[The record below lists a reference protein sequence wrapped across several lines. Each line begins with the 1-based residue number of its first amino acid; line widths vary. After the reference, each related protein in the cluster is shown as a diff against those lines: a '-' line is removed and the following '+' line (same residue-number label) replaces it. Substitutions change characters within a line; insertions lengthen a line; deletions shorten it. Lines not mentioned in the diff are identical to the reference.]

1 LGEEID
7 NGSGVSAV
15 DDEEAHPVLFG
26 RVLDPFNL
34 RQVALVPGGK
44 ELPASVRAVVPRC
57 VVDVPRQLKERRKAV
72 VCVAEVGE
80 IVGGMRDIWHGA
92 VGTGRLGTTEVVI
105 GNGPAVTV
113 QSRLNAIDKPVI
125 AVDHVRGVVNPYMP
139 TINKRFGITERV

>member
-1 LGEEID
+1 MGEEID

-57 VVDVPRQLKERRKAV
+57 VVDAPGQLKERREAV

-80 IVGGMRDIWHGA
+80 IIRAMRHVWHGA
-92 VGTGRLGTTEVVI
+92 VGTGRLGTTEVGI
-105 GNGPAVTV
+105 GHGPVATV
-113 QSRLNAIDKPVI
+113 HSSLNAIDKSVI
-125 AVDHVRGVVNPYMP
+125 AADHVRGVVNPYMP
-139 TINKRFGITERV
+139 TIDKRFGITERV